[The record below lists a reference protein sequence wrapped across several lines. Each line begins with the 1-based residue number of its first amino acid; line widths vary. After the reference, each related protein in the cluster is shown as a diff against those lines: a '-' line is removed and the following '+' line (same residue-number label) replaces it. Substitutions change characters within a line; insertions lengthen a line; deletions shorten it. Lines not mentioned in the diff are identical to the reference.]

1 VLIFGNLVFFLF
13 GFGALFIFLGLV
25 ILTKRRLGNY
35 VRFRKPMAAAVT
47 ALVVG
52 SVAVS
57 AGVGITT
64 FLWTEQSTT
73 SMYYRVA
80 VQINGTSPVIL
91 HLPAPGDPRFWN
103 PLSVTI
109 GTSSLRVN
117 HDLTDTYAILHATGN
132 VTFEVLSSF
141 TPSPSNQSVSRVA
154 QTGDSYRD
162 WNASIDMSSADSGT
176 TVAVTLEIRLD
187 NYCYGLRYQFMAIIH
202 VGSAQYPMEPPS
214 IIVC

>member
-1 VLIFGNLVFFLF
+1 MLIAGYLIFFLF

-64 FLWTEQSTT
+64 FLWTEQTTT

-103 PLSVTI
+103 ALSVTDS
-109 GTSSLRVN
+109 TSSLRVN
-117 HDLTDTYAILHATGN
+117 HTLTDTYALLHATGN

-162 WNASIDMSSADSGT
+162 WNASIDMSSADPGAI
-176 TVAVTLEIRLD
+176 VALTLEIRLD

-214 IIVC
+214 IVVC

>member
-1 VLIFGNLVFFLF
+1 VIFGYLVFFLF

-117 HDLTDTYAILHATGN
+117 HDLTDTYALLHATGD
-132 VTFEVLSSF
+132 VTFEVLASF
-141 TPSPSNQSVSRVA
+141 TPSPTNLSVSRVA

-162 WNASIDMSSADSGT
+162 WNASIDMSADSGT
-176 TVAVTLEIRLD
+176 TVALTLEIRLD
-187 NYCYGLRYQFMAIIH
+187 NYCYGLRYQLMAIIH